1 MWYHRKFNL
10 QYDKNVF
17 NEIIEYAKTT
27 EWKQGYDQ
35 NGLLWNVEELPLD
48 PKQFPILN
56 ELYEGLNAEFKRP
69 SFFISNVKPGGLVN
83 HIDHNKWGNLGIPLL
98 GDFEKTPQFFYDQ
111 FNHPVE
117 SFIVDSPVIFN
128 TRMLHAVPR
137 DIKET
142 GPRWILMMDLFE
154 WVDKLFAKIDNG
166 TIWNDTE
173 NFKIDDRKEITI
185 ENARTR
191 LEQMSVLTHDPITD

>member
-1 MWYHRKFNL
+1 MWYHKKFKL
-10 QYDKNVF
+10 QYDTNVF
-17 NEIIEYAKTT
+17 NEIIEYAERAT
-27 EWKQGYDQ
+27 WRQGYDQ
-35 NGLLWNVEELPLD
+35 NGLLWNVEELPLS

-56 ELYEGLNAEFKRP
+56 ELYEGLNTEFKRP

-83 HIDHNKWGNLGIPLL
+83 HIDHNKWGNLGIPLK
-98 GDFEKTPQFFYDQ
+98 GDFENTPQYFYDQ

-117 SFIVDSPVIFN
+117 SFVVDSPVIFN

-137 DIKET
+137 QLTDT
-142 GPRWILMMDLFE
+142 GPRWVLMMDLFE
-154 WVDKLFAKIDNG
+154 WVDKLFDKIDNG
-166 TIWNDTE
+166 TIWKDTK

-185 ENARTR
+185 ENAKTR

>member
-1 MWYHRKFNL
+1 MWYHKKFNL

-17 NEIIEYAKTT
+17 NEIIEYAKTA

>member
-1 MWYHRKFNL
+1 MWYHKKFKL
-10 QYDKNVF
+10 QYDTNVF
-17 NEIIEYAKTT
+17 NEIIEYAERAT
-27 EWKQGYDQ
+27 WRQGYDQ
-35 NGLLWNVEELPLD
+35 NGLLWNVEELPLN

-56 ELYEGLNAEFKRP
+56 ELYEGLNTEFKRP

-83 HIDHNKWGNLGIPLL
+83 HIDHNKWGNLGIPLK
-98 GDFEKTPQFFYDQ
+98 GDFENTPQYFYDQ

-128 TRMLHAVPR
+128 TRMVHAVPR
-137 DIKET
+137 QLTDT
-142 GPRWILMMDLFE
+142 GPRWVLMMDLFE
-154 WVDKLFAKIDNG
+154 WVDKLFDKIDNG
-166 TIWNDTE
+166 TIWKDTK

-185 ENARTR
+185 ENAKTR

>member
-1 MWYHRKFNL
+1 MWYHKKFNL

-17 NEIIEYAKTT
+17 NEIIEYAKTAT
-27 EWKQGYDQ
+27 WRQGYDK

-98 GDFEKTPQFFYDQ
+98 GNFEKTPQFFYDQ

-117 SFIVDSPVIFN
+117 SFVVDSPVIFN

-137 DIKET
+137 KLTDT
-142 GPRWILMMDLFE
+142 GPRWVLMMDLFE
-154 WVDKLFAKIDNG
+154 WVDKLFDKIDKK
-166 TIWNDTE
+166 TIWTDTK

>member
-17 NEIIEYAKTT
+17 NEIIEYAKTA

-117 SFIVDSPVIFN
+117 SFIVDSPIIFN

-191 LEQMSVLTHDPITD
+191 LEQMSVLTHNPITD

>member
-1 MWYHRKFNL
+1 MWYHRKFKL

-142 GPRWILMMDLFE
+142 GPRWVLMMDLFE

-191 LEQMSVLTHDPITD
+191 LEQMSVLTHNPITD

>member
-1 MWYHRKFNL
+1 MWYHKKFNL

-17 NEIIEYAKTT
+17 NEIIEYAKTA

-142 GPRWILMMDLFE
+142 GPRWVLMMDLFE
-154 WVDKLFAKIDNG
+154 WVDKLFDKIDKK
-166 TIWNDTE
+166 TIWTDTK

>member
-1 MWYHRKFNL
+1 MWYHKKFKL
-10 QYDKNVF
+10 QYDTNVF
-17 NEIIEYAKTT
+17 NEIIEYAERAT
-27 EWKQGYDQ
+27 WRQGYDQ

-56 ELYEGLNAEFKRP
+56 ELYEGLNTEFKRP

-83 HIDHNKWGNLGIPLL
+83 HIDHNKWGNLGIPLK
-98 GDFEKTPQFFYDQ
+98 GDFKNTPQYFYDQ

-137 DIKET
+137 QLTDT
-142 GPRWILMMDLFE
+142 GPRWVLMMDLFE
-154 WVDKLFAKIDNG
+154 WVDKLFDKIDNG
-166 TIWNDTE
+166 TIWKDTK

-185 ENARTR
+185 ENAKTR

>member
-1 MWYHRKFNL
+1 MWYHKKFNL

-17 NEIIEYAKTT
+17 NEIIEYAKTA

-137 DIKET
+137 QLTDT
-142 GPRWILMMDLFE
+142 GPRWVLMMDLFE
-154 WVDKLFAKIDNG
+154 WVDKLFDKIDKK
-166 TIWNDTE
+166 TIWTDTK

-191 LEQMSVLTHDPITD
+191 LEQMSVLTHNPITD

>member
-1 MWYHRKFNL
+1 MWYHKKFKL
-10 QYDKNVF
+10 QYDTNVF
-17 NEIIEYAKTT
+17 NEIIEYAERAT
-27 EWKQGYDQ
+27 WRQGYDQ
-35 NGLLWNVEELPLD
+35 NGLLWNVEELPLS

-83 HIDHNKWGNLGIPLL
+83 HIDHNKWGNLGIPLK
-98 GDFEKTPQFFYDQ
+98 GDFENTPQYFYDQ

-137 DIKET
+137 ELTDT
-142 GPRWILMMDLFE
+142 GPRWVLMMDLFE
-154 WVDKLFAKIDNG
+154 WVDKLFDKIDNG
-166 TIWNDTE
+166 TIWKDTK

-185 ENARTR
+185 ENAKTR

>member
-1 MWYHRKFNL
+1 MWYHKKFNL

-154 WVDKLFAKIDNG
+154 WVDKLFDKIDKK
-166 TIWNDTE
+166 TIWTDTK

-191 LEQMSVLTHDPITD
+191 LEQMSVLTHNPITD

>member
-191 LEQMSVLTHDPITD
+191 LEQMSVLTHNPITD

>member
-1 MWYHRKFNL
+1 MWYHKKFKL
-10 QYDKNVF
+10 QYDTNVF
-17 NEIIEYAKTT
+17 NEIIEYAERAT
-27 EWKQGYDQ
+27 WRQGYDQ

-56 ELYEGLNAEFKRP
+56 ELYEGLNTEFKRP

-83 HIDHNKWGNLGIPLL
+83 HIDHNKWGNLGIPLK
-98 GDFEKTPQFFYDQ
+98 GDFEKTPQYFYDQ

-137 DIKET
+137 ELTDT
-142 GPRWILMMDLFE
+142 GPRWVLMMDLFE
-154 WVDKLFAKIDNG
+154 WVDKLFDKIDNG
-166 TIWNDTE
+166 TIWKDTK

-185 ENARTR
+185 ENAKTR

>member
-17 NEIIEYAKTT
+17 NEIIEYAKTA

-191 LEQMSVLTHDPITD
+191 LEQMSVLTHNPITD

>member
-1 MWYHRKFNL
+1 MWYHKKFKL
-10 QYDKNVF
+10 QYDTNVF
-17 NEIIEYAKTT
+17 NEIIEYAERAT
-27 EWKQGYDQ
+27 WRQGYDQ

-56 ELYEGLNAEFKRP
+56 ELYEGLNTEFKRP

-83 HIDHNKWGNLGIPLL
+83 HIDHNKWGNLGIPLK
-98 GDFEKTPQFFYDQ
+98 GDFEKTPQYFYDQ

-137 DIKET
+137 QLTDT
-142 GPRWILMMDLFE
+142 GPRWVLMMDLFE
-154 WVDKLFAKIDNG
+154 WVDKLFDKIDNG
-166 TIWNDTE
+166 TIWKDTK

-185 ENARTR
+185 ENAKTR